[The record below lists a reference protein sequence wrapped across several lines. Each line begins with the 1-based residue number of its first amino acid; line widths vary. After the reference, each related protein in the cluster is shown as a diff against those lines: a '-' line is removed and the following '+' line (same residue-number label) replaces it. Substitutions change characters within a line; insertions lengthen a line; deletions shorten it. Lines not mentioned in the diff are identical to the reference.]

1 MAQTPGPVRGF
12 LFARRRR
19 VLKWASCPFF
29 GCGDRRGQVLSDEIE
44 ALLAPV
50 VARLGYELIDI
61 EFESRGGRST
71 LRLFIDG
78 ENGITLD
85 DCAEASN
92 AVSGVLDVEDPVPG
106 EYLLEVSSPGLDRPL
121 RRPSHYER
129 FAGELAKVVMQKGFQ
144 GRRRLKGRLSGI
156 EDETVL
162 LDVDGETHRLPLD
175 KIESA
180 RLVPDFSAGVGRGQ
194 SEL

>member
-1 MAQTPGPVRGF
+1 M
-12 LFARRRR
+12 
-19 VLKWASCPFF
+19 
-29 GCGDRRGQVLSDEIE
+29 LSDEIE

-50 VARLGYELIDI
+50 LEREGYELIDV
-61 EFESRGGRST
+61 EFESKGGRST

-85 DCAEASN
+85 DCARASN

-106 EYLLEVSSPGLDRPL
+106 EYYLEMSSPGLDRPL

-129 FAGELAKVVMQKGFQ
+129 YVGALARVVMQKGFQ
-144 GRRRLKGRLSGI
+144 GRRRIKGRLSGL
-156 EDETVL
+156 EDEIVL
-162 LDVDGETHRLPLD
+162 LDVDGDIHRLPLE

-180 RLVPDFSAGVGRGQ
+180 QLVP
-194 SEL
+194 EI

>member
-1 MAQTPGPVRGF
+1 M
-12 LFARRRR
+12 
-19 VLKWASCPFF
+19 
-29 GCGDRRGQVLSDEIE
+29 LSDEIE

-50 VARLGYELIDI
+50 LEREGYELIDV
-61 EFESRGGRST
+61 EFESKGGRST

-85 DCAEASN
+85 DCARASN

-106 EYLLEVSSPGLDRPL
+106 EYYLELSSPGLDRPL

-129 FAGELAKVVMQKGFQ
+129 YVGALARVVMQKGFQ
-144 GRRRLKGRLSGI
+144 GRRRLKGRLSGL
-156 EDETVL
+156 EDEIVL
-162 LDVDGETHRLPLD
+162 LDVDGETHRLPLE

-180 RLVPDFSAGVGRGQ
+180 RLVP
-194 SEL
+194 EI

>member
-1 MAQTPGPVRGF
+1 M
-12 LFARRRR
+12 
-19 VLKWASCPFF
+19 
-29 GCGDRRGQVLSDEIE
+29 LSDEIE

-129 FAGELAKVVMQKGFQ
+129 FAGEQAKVVMQKGFQ

-156 EDETVL
+156 EGETVL